1 MSACAQVAA
10 VDLGATSGRV
20 IVADLDRFE
29 MRTVARFG
37 NDPVTIWNGARQA
50 LHWDLP
56 GLYGHVLGGLARA
69 ARESDRLV
77 GIGVDAWAV
86 DYGLLRDG
94 RLLSVPYH
102 YRDARS
108 ERGVELV
115 HQRIGAAELYSRNGL
130 QFLPFNTLYQ
140 LAAEDLLDQADTVL
154 LIPDLVTYWLTGRRA
169 AEHTNA
175 STTGLLGLDGAWDT
189 DLMIRLGLSSNL
201 FPDIVE
207 PGTPC
212 GRVLPGLGFDAEV
225 VSVASHDTAS
235 AVAAIPMDAA
245 TSAYISCG
253 TWGLVGLE
261 LPGPVVGEASRT
273 ANFTNEAGA
282 DGRNRFLHNVMGLW
296 LLSETVRQ
304 FDRDGRGADLTALLA
319 QAAHVP
325 APAHV
330 FDTDDARFLPPGDMP
345 GRIADWYRERG
356 LPVPDGPAQ
365 LVRAVL
371 ESLAAAFASAVRTAA
386 ELAGAPVHAVHI
398 VGGGSQNEL
407 LCQLTAD
414 RLGLPLLAGPV
425 EATALGNI
433 LLTARAQG
441 LITGDVD
448 DLRRR
453 VADWFPPRRYVPR
466 ADRAAVMV

>member
-20 IVADLDRFE
+20 IVADLDRLQ
-29 MRTVARFG
+29 MRTVSRFG
-37 NDPVTIWNGARQA
+37 NDPVSIWNGARHA

-56 GLYGHVLGGLARA
+56 GLYRHVLDGLSRA
-69 ARESDRLV
+69 ARESDNLV
-77 GIGVDAWAV
+77 GIGVDSWAV

-102 YRDARS
+102 YRDTRT

-115 HQRIGAAELYSRNGL
+115 HERIGAAELYARNGL

-140 LAAEDLLDQADTVL
+140 LATENLLDQADTVL
-154 LIPDLVTYWLTGRRA
+154 LIPDLVTYWLTGRRV
-169 AEHTNA
+169 AERTNA
-175 STTGLLGLDGAWDT
+175 STTGLLGLDGTWDI
-189 DLMIRLGLSSNL
+189 DLMTRLGLAPSL
-201 FPDIVE
+201 FPDLVE

-212 GRVLPGLGFDAEV
+212 GRVLAGLGFDAEV

-261 LPGPVVGEASRT
+261 LPGPVVSEAGRA

-304 FDRDGRGADLTALLA
+304 FERDGHGTDLGVLLA
-319 QAAHVP
+319 QAAQAPVP
-325 APAHV
+325 VDV
-330 FDTDDARFLPPGDMP
+330 FDTDDRRFLPPGDMP
-345 GRIADWYRERG
+345 ARIAAWYRERG
-356 LPVPDGPAQ
+356 LPAPDGPAQ
-365 LVRAVL
+365 LVRAIL

-386 ELAGAPVHAVHI
+386 ELAGTSVRAVHI
-398 VGGGSQNEL
+398 VGGGSQNAL

-433 LLTARAQG
+433 LLTARALG
-441 LITGDVD
+441 LITGDLD

-453 VADWFPPRRYVPR
+453 VADRFPPRRYVPR
-466 ADRAAVMV
+466 TDRAAVMV